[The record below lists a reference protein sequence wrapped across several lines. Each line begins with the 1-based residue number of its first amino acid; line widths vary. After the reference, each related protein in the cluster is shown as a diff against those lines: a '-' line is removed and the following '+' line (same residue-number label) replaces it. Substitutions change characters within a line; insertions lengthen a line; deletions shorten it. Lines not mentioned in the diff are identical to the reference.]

1 LIVFSKGAFAMFSS
15 PLSDAQLETLQQ
27 FEHQIPKTAVE
38 REVFIARL
46 KRYLPELLKGLN
58 VYQPTQKQLE
68 RLLEIMLEH
77 HKNRDSSLRALDQE
91 RLLAPDWFERP
102 EMIAYVAYTER
113 FAGTLN
119 GILEKIPY
127 LESMHIKYLH
137 LMPFLKPRP
146 APHDGGY
153 AVMDYRAVRED
164 LGTMA
169 DLEALTKALHER
181 GISLCCD
188 LVLNHVAQEHEWA
201 SKARAGNAKYRDYF
215 YFYNDRTVPDQY
227 ERTLPEVFPDF
238 APGNF
243 TWDDA
248 SKSWVWTT
256 FNSWQ
261 WDLNWSNF
269 DVFLEFADIILH
281 LANKGVDIFRLDAI
295 AFIWKRLGTNCQNL
309 PEVHSITQALRAV
322 ARVVAPAVLFKAE
335 AIVGP
340 DDLIHY
346 LGRFEHFGK
355 VSDTA
360 YHNSLMVQIW
370 SSLASRD
377 TRLMTQAL
385 RQFPAKPANTAWN
398 TYLRCHDDIGWAI
411 ADDDASAIGLNGE
424 AHRRFLSD
432 YYSGVF
438 PGTHARGLVFQENKR
453 TGDRRISG
461 SAASLA
467 GLEQGLE
474 DRDERLIELSVQRL
488 LMTHAIVL
496 SFGGIPLLYMG
507 DELALLNDHGYLENP
522 EMAMDN
528 RWVHRPAM
536 PWPVLA
542 QLERPVS
549 AQDRAQA
556 AMRNGLQQL
565 IEARRRTV
573 ALHAGIE
580 SRLLECPNAH
590 VFAFDRPH
598 PEGRLLCLF
607 NFSET
612 AQAIPSWW
620 LGMPRGRDAITNRE
634 VHWEESLWLEAY
646 DRLWLQEF

>member
-1 LIVFSKGAFAMFSS
+1 
-15 PLSDAQLETLQQ
+15 
-27 FEHQIPKTAVE
+27 
-38 REVFIARL
+38 
-46 KRYLPELLKGLN
+46 
-58 VYQPTQKQLE
+58 
-68 RLLEIMLEH
+68 
-77 HKNRDSSLRALDQE
+77 LRALDQE
-91 RLLAPDWFERP
+91 RLLAPDWFQRP
-102 EMIAYVAYTER
+102 EVIAYVAYTER
-113 FAGTLN
+113 FAGTLK
-119 GILEKIPY
+119 GVVEKIPY
-127 LESMHIKYLH
+127 LESLKIKYLH

-188 LVLNHVAQEHEWA
+188 LVLNHVAQEHEWGV
-201 SKARAGNAKYRDYF
+201 KAREGDAKYQDYF
-215 YFYNDRTVPDQY
+215 YFFKDRTLPDQF

-243 TWDDA
+243 TWDA
-248 SKSWVWTT
+248 ESKCWVWTT

-309 PEVHSITQALRAV
+309 PEVHGITQALRVV

-346 LGRFEHFGK
+346 LGRGAHFGK

-385 RQFPAKPANTAWN
+385 RQFPAKPANAAWN

-411 ADDDASAIGLNGE
+411 ADNDANAIGLNGE

-438 PGTHARGLVFQENKR
+438 PGTHAQGLVFQENKR

-467 GLEQGLE
+467 GLERGLE
-474 DRDERLIELSVQRL
+474 AHDDRLIELSIQRL
-488 LMTHAIVL
+488 LMAHAIVL

-507 DELALLNDHGYLENP
+507 DEIGLLNDHGYLDHP
-522 EMAMDN
+522 QTAMDN
-528 RWVHRPAM
+528 RWVHRPMM
-536 PWPVLA
+536 PWSLLQRLEQPSTLPNTA
-542 QLERPVS
+542 QE
-549 AQDRAQA
+549 RAQA
-556 AMRNGLQQL
+556 AVRDGLLQL

-580 SRLLECPNAH
+580 SRLLECPNTH
-590 VFAFDRPH
+590 VFAFERLH

-612 AQAIPSWW
+612 AQGVPSWW
-620 LGMPRGRDAITNRE
+620 LGLNRGWDALAECEIDWNDL
-634 VHWEESLWLEAY
+634 VWLEPY
-646 DRLWLQEF
+646 DRIWLREF